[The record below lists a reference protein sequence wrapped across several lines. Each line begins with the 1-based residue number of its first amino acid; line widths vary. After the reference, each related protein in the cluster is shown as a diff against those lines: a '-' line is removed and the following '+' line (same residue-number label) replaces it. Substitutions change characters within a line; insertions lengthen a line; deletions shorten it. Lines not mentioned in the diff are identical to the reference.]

1 MKLWRQRSDSRME
14 EVVFEFSARRA
25 PLAPTSAP
33 SPGAV
38 PPTMILVPVAVTPAL
53 LLSLGVLM
61 EEIL

>member
-1 MKLWRQRSDSRME
+1 ME

-25 PLAPTSAP
+25 PLAPTSAL
-33 SPGAV
+33 SPGAA